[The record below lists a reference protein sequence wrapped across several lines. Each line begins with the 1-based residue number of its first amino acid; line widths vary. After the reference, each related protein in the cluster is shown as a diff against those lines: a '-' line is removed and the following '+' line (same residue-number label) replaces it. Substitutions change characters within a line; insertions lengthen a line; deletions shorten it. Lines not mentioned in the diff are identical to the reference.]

1 MYQRR
6 SSALFLVNRA
16 EKSRKKKK
24 NKSHENMSKIFIII
38 FIIIFFF
45 FFFFPFGWRSE
56 GHKTESVW
64 DEEREEEKE

>member
-1 MYQRR
+1 
-6 SSALFLVNRA
+6 
-16 EKSRKKKK
+16 
-24 NKSHENMSKIFIII
+24 MSKIFIII
-38 FIIIFFF
+38 FIIIFIF